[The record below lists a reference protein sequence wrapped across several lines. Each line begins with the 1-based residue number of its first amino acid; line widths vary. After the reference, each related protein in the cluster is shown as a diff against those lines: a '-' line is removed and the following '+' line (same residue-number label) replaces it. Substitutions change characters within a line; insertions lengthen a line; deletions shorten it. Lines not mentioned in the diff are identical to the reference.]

1 MSDKSKRIIDNCLQ
15 ACANW
20 GLIPTAFRQCMTWEE
35 QVLWLARF
43 LQTEVIPKM
52 NATITEVEEL
62 EHWFENLD
70 VQEEINNKLDE
81 MAESGQLA
89 DIIAEYLET
98 RAILAYDTV
107 AAMKASDTLSD
118 GSFAQTYGFY
128 TKGDM
133 GGAKY
138 KIREVTNED
147 TVDEMT
153 LIALDDVSLVAELIK
168 EPVMNVKQFGAKGD
182 GETDDTAKIQGCLDN
197 ISDVIIPN
205 GTYMVNAVTSIK
217 PNTNNS
223 ITLCEDATIKAIA
236 NDQTHYAVVKIDNVD
251 NVRIK
256 GGTIQGER
264 DTHEGE
270 EGEWG
275 FGISVINGSSN
286 IIISNV
292 IIKDT
297 WGDGLYLNDC
307 ENVRS
312 ENVTIDNVRRNG
324 ISVVSAENY
333 KSLNDVV
340 YNTNGTNPQFG
351 VDVEPNYNTEKIKG
365 VVFDNIHFVN
375 NTNGGF
381 KIDLKKLDNTSE
393 PVDITVNDMF
403 CENSTGIKI
412 AKSETVDGVI
422 VFNAPKMVK
431 SPRAAIDLTGCKYK
445 ATFPVFI
452 NKPFIYQCGTAGYTT
467 VGYDSAIVTS
477 GDAANGEGGFVFT
490 ESFIDNIA
498 DSASVKDFYLN
509 GATHV
514 EIINPV
520 KNSTTNNK
528 SISIAYGDDFTLIDP
543 RRVYQD
549 ATDYNS
555 NLGGSNAPSY
565 ITNTA
570 ASSANRTKTISQYAP
585 VGYEFTVSNLSSN
598 RNLGITLTECY
609 CKALSSTQG
618 VTITLAPHALM
629 KLRKITATEFE
640 LIDQVGTLTVA

>member
-1 MSDKSKRIIDNCLQ
+1 MNDKPIPFFKRFVIQNFPFI
-15 ACANW
+15 
-20 GLIPTAFRQCMTWEE
+20 EE
-35 QVLWLARF
+35 DFDALTNYQLFCKVVEYLNKVIGSQNEVTEQMEYVLNYF
-43 LQTEVIPKM
+43 NT
-52 NATITEVEEL
+52 
-62 EHWFENLD
+62 LD
-70 VQEEINNKLDE
+70 VQDEINNKLDQ
-81 MAESGQLA
+81 MAESGELT
-89 DIIAEYLET
+89 DLIAGYLNL
-98 RAILAYDTV
+98 RGILAYNTV
-107 AAMKASDTLSD
+107 TEMKAAENLVD
-118 GSFAQTYGFY
+118 GSFAETYGFY
-128 TKGDM
+128 SKGDT

-138 KIREVTNED
+138 KIRAVTNAD

-153 LIALDDVSLVAELIK
+153 LIALADESLVAELIL
-168 EPVMNVKQFGAKGD
+168 EDTMNVRQFGAKGD

-197 ISDVIIPN
+197 ISDVIIPD

-236 NDQTHYAVVKIDNVD
+236 NDQTHYAVIKIDNVD
-251 NVRIK
+251 NVRII

-264 DTHEGE
+264 DAHEGE

-286 IIISNV
+286 IIISNM

-297 WGDGLYLNDC
+297 WGDGIYLNDC

-324 ISVVSAENY
+324 ISVVSVENY

-351 VDVEPNYNTEKIKG
+351 VDIEPNYNTERIKG
-365 VVFDNIHFVN
+365 VVFDNIHFVD

-393 PVDITVNDMF
+393 PADITVNDMF

-412 AKSETVDGVI
+412 VKSETVDGVI

-445 ATFPVFI
+445 SSFPVFI

-498 DSASVKDFYLN
+498 ASASVKDFYLN

-570 ASSANRTKTISQYAP
+570 ASTTNRTKTISQYAP
-585 VGYEFTVSNLSSN
+585 VGYEFTVSNLSNTSN
-598 RNLGITLTECY
+598 LSITLTNCY
-609 CKALSSTQG
+609 CRAISATQG
-618 VTITLAPHALM
+618 VTIKLSPHALIV
-629 KLRKITATEFE
+629 LRKISDTEFE
-640 LIDQVGTLTVA
+640 LLSSTGTVGV